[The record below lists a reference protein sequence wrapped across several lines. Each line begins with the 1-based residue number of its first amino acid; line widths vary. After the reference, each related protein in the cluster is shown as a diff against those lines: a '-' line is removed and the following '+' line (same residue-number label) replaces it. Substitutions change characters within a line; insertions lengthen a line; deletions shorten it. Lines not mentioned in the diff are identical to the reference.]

1 MFQSGLTDRSNRTG
15 CCPLPQRVG
24 HLYVSGN
31 RKIAMDWNLIL
42 EYLKVLLS
50 APVMGAVVAITFLVM
65 FKDEIRKYISRI
77 ASIKFPGGAEVS
89 TSQAAVSVGEARE
102 PQRPLPHVAE
112 PALPAGLTAQQQ
124 EEITQLLKAEKAASY
139 LWEYRYL
146 NRFLVYQTQQVLD
159 WLVSIPQPIT
169 TRLYDT
175 HWLMQIPKA
184 EERTAILFALQA
196 HHLLQITGEKL
207 EVTEKGREY
216 QEWRGALPPLP
227 AA

>member
-1 MFQSGLTDRSNRTG
+1 
-15 CCPLPQRVG
+15 
-24 HLYVSGN
+24 
-31 RKIAMDWNLIL
+31 MDWNLIL

-50 APVMGAVVAITFLVM
+50 APVMGAAVAISFLVM
-65 FKDEIRKYISRI
+65 FKNEIRKYISRI
-77 ASIKFPGGAEVS
+77 TIKFPGGAEVS
-89 TSQAAVSVGEARE
+89 TSQAEVSVGEARE
-102 PQRPLPHVAE
+102 PQRPLPQVAE
-112 PALPAGLTAQQQ
+112 PAPALPAGLTAQQQ
-124 EEITQLLKAEKAASY
+124 EEVIQLLKAEKAASY

-159 WLVSIPQPIT
+159 WLVGIPQPIT

-175 HWLMQIPKA
+175 HWLIQIPKA

-196 HHLLQITGEKL
+196 HHLVQITGERL

-216 QEWRGALPPLP
+216 QEWRGALPPLT